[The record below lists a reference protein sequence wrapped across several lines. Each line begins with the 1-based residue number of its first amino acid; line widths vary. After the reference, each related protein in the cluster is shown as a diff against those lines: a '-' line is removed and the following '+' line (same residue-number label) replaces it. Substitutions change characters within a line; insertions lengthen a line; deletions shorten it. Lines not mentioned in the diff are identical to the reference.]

1 MSWSRVHYSIRGTG
15 QAGCRSR
22 TATIAA
28 LALAALAS
36 AGCGFEPLYDDASP
50 ASRMAGTVAVDVID
64 GEPGY
69 VLRERLTQRLGSSDA
84 PSHVLSVN
92 LDFDTAGV
100 ALTSENVTTRLNV
113 IGTATFV
120 LRPTDPSG
128 AQLADEVAAITG
140 FSAPDSEATSAFAT
154 SAAERDAELRL
165 ARTLADRIVA
175 RLALTAP
182 EWAPPQPADGGV

>member
-1 MSWSRVHYSIRGTG
+1 MSWSRAQDGAHRRARAARRRRPV
-15 QAGCRSR
+15 
-22 TATIAA
+22 TIVA
-28 LALAALAS
+28 LGLAALAS
-36 AGCGFEPLYDDASP
+36 AGCGFEPLYDEASP
-50 ASRMAGTVAVDVID
+50 ASRMAGSVAVDVID

-84 PSHVLSVN
+84 PSHVLSVD